1 VKPNSWADTSI
12 KGASDKKVASDSH
25 KEGKFSEAAEKAKEA
40 FLLHRE
46 KNGDRIIPPSNLQ
59 KKMQSSGG

>member
-1 VKPNSWADTSI
+1 MKPNSWADTST
-12 KGASDKKVASDSH
+12 KSASDTKVASDSH
-25 KEGKFSEAAEKAKEA
+25 TEGKFSEAAERAKAA
-40 FLLHRE
+40 FLLHRQ